1 MELTLGDILEARE
14 RLRSVIYPTE
24 LVPSPVLSRCGREVC
39 LKTESLQLTGSFKVR
54 GAYIKLSSLT
64 PEERGRGVIAASAGN
79 HAQGVALAA
88 QMFGIPATIV
98 MPEGAPLSKIA
109 STRELGAKVILH
121 GMAYDD
127 AYTRARE
134 LETETGMTY
143 IHAFDDPKIIAGQG
157 TIGLEILQDLPE
169 VSAIAVPVG
178 GGGMAAGIALAVK
191 RLKPDVLVYGVE
203 AAGCPSMTAAMA
215 AGHPVALDSAH
226 TIADGIAV
234 RKVGELPFAICNELL
249 DGIVTVDDDEI
260 AQTILLLLEKSKIIT
275 EGAGATAAA
284 ALLYNKLSDKIPAK
298 GKVVCVLSG
307 GNIDVTMLSRI
318 IDKGMMKAGRLVTLQ
333 TVIEDKPG
341 RLHRLLKVISE
352 TEANIVSIQHDRTN
366 LDAGLNNA
374 MLQITLE
381 TQDHAHIERILR
393 IMAETGYQAA
403 AR

>member
-14 RLRSVIYPTE
+14 RLRPVLYSTE
-24 LVPSPVLSRCGREVC
+24 MVPSRVLSNDGRQVC
-39 LKTESLQLTGSFKVR
+39 LKTESLQITGSFKVR
-54 GAYIKLSSLT
+54 GAYIKIASLT
-64 PEERGRGVIAASAGN
+64 DEERAHGVIAASAGN

-88 QMFGIPATIV
+88 RMFNTPATIV
-98 MPEGAPLSKIA
+98 MPEGAPLAKIQA
-109 STRELGAKVILH
+109 TRDLGATVILH
-121 GMAYDD
+121 GLAYDD

-134 LETETGMTY
+134 VESETRMTY

-157 TIGLEILQDLPE
+157 TIGLEILQDLPD
-169 VSAIAVPVG
+169 VTAIAVPVG
-178 GGGMAAGIALAVK
+178 GGGLASGIALAVK
-191 RLKPDVLVYGVE
+191 RLRPDVMVYGVE
-203 AAGCPSMTAAMA
+203 AAGCPSMKKALE
-215 AGHPVALDSAH
+215 AGAPIELESAR

-234 RKVGELPFAICNELL
+234 RRVGDLTFKICKQYL
-249 DGIVTVDDDEI
+249 DDVVTVDDDEI
-260 AQTILLLLEKSKIIT
+260 AQTILTLLEKSKIIT

-284 ALLYNKLSDKIPAK
+284 ALLYNKIPVK
-298 GKVVCVLSG
+298 GKIACVLSG

-341 RLHRLLKVISE
+341 RLHRLLKMISE

-374 MLQITLE
+374 ILQITLE
-381 TQDHAHIERILR
+381 TQDHAHIDRIVR
-393 IMAETGYQAA
+393 IMAESGYQAL

>member
-1 MELTLGDILEARE
+1 MEVTLGDILEARE
-14 RLRSVIYPTE
+14 RLRPVLYSTE
-24 LVPSPVLSRCGREVC
+24 MVPSRVLSRDGREVC
-39 LKTESLQLTGSFKVR
+39 LKTESLQITGSFKVR

-64 PEERGRGVIAASAGN
+64 DEERGHGVIAASAGN

-88 QMFGIPATIV
+88 RMFGTPATIV
-98 MPEGAPLSKIA
+98 MPEGAPLAKIQ
-109 STRELGAKVILH
+109 STRELGANVILS
-121 GMAYDD
+121 GLTYDD
-127 AYTRARE
+127 AYTRAKE
-134 LETETGMTY
+134 IEGETSMTY

-157 TIGLEILQDLPE
+157 TIGLEILQDLPD
-169 VSAIAVPVG
+169 VAAIAVPVG
-178 GGGMAAGIALAVK
+178 GGGMAAGIAMAVK
-191 RLKPDVLVYGVE
+191 RLKPDALVYGVE
-203 AAGCPSMTAAMA
+203 AEGCASMSAAMA
-215 AGHPVALDSAH
+215 AGEPVTLESGH
-226 TIADGIAV
+226 TIADGINV
-234 RKVGELPFAICNELL
+234 RRVGELTFRICQKYL
-249 DGIVTVDDDEI
+249 DGVVKVDDDEI
-260 AQTILLLLEKSKIIT
+260 AQTILTLLEKSKIIT

-284 ALLYNKLSDKIPAK
+284 ALMYSKIPVK
-298 GKVVCVLSG
+298 GRIACVLSG

-381 TQDHAHIERILR
+381 TQDHAHIGRILG
-393 IMAETGYQAA
+393 IMAEAGYQAA